1 MAAVTN
7 YVHVWDDH
15 SCFSITKGP
24 GYFSS
29 DGYSV
34 EVPAA
39 NS

>member
-7 YVHVWDDH
+7 YVHDWHDH
-15 SCFSITKGP
+15 SCFSITK

-34 EVPAA
+34 EGPAA

>member
-15 SCFSITKGP
+15 SSFSITKG
-24 GYFSS
+24 YFSS
-29 DGYSV
+29 EGYSV
-34 EVPAA
+34 EGPAA